1 MSYRTTLPTLL
12 LCSTLVAPAG
22 GAFAQD
28 STTPQNQMN
37 TLTAAERAEG
47 WQLLFDGKSTSE
59 WRGFRQETTPAGWQ
73 ATNGSLTRTAGGGD
87 IVTIEQFTDF
97 ELKLEW
103 KVAEGGN
110 SGIMFR
116 VTEDQRRTWHSGPE
130 LQVLDDARHPDG
142 RAPETS
148 AGSNY
153 GLHAPKPGAVRP
165 AGSWNEVRLLVQGSH
180 VEHWLNGVKVVEYD
194 LQSHEWEELVSQTKF
209 DTIPAYGR
217 QPTGHI
223 ALQDHGDWVA
233 YRNIKIRRLR

>member
-1 MSYRTTLPTLL
+1 
-12 LCSTLVAPAG
+12 
-22 GAFAQD
+22 
-28 STTPQNQMN
+28 MN
-37 TLTAAERAEG
+37 TLTTAERAAG

-73 ATNGSLTRTAGGGD
+73 VAEGLLTRAASGGD
-87 IVTIEQFTDF
+87 IITIEQFTDF

-130 LQVLDDARHPDG
+130 LPVLDDARHPDG
-142 RAPETS
+142 RVPETS

-165 AGSWNEVRLLVQGSH
+165 AGSWNEVRLLVQGTH
-180 VEHWLNGVKVVEYD
+180 VEHWLNGVRVLEF
-194 LQSHEWEELVSQTKF
+194 ELGTPELEALLAASKYR
-209 DTIPAYGR
+209 TIQGFAER
-217 QPTGHI
+217 RKGHI
-223 ALQDHGDWVA
+223 VLQDHGDDVWF
-233 YRNIKIRRLR
+233 RNIKLRELPPQ